1 MTATED
7 PAPESSP
14 APGPPPVPDA
24 SARRLARFLV
34 WGGVALFWI
43 VLAVLVVQVGMPL
56 LDAILLAVLLAV
68 VPCFSL
74 AQVPLLDGVEIDR
87 MPAYWSSV
95 VTLWILG
102 SACWFVGTRVG
113 GPAAV
118 GLVGLPAVPLLAWS
132 IGLTV
137 AGLGVIVAFR
147 PLVARAGGEDEE
159 LLRQL
164 LPRTR
169 RERGVFALLS
179 LAAGVGEELA
189 YRGYSILALAPLLG
203 ATLAAV
209 LTTIVFGILHAYQG
223 PLGILRTAL
232 MGGILAWGFLA
243 SGSLWPPIIAHTLVD
258 LLAGIVL
265 GERLLART

>member
-1 MTATED
+1 MTETGEPALD
-7 PAPESSP
+7 PTDPSP
-14 APGPPPVPDA
+14 GPDA
-24 SARRLARFLV
+24 SARRLARFLT
-34 WGGVALFWI
+34 WGGVVLFWI
-43 VLAVLVVQVGMPL
+43 VVAMLVVPVGMPL

-74 AQVPLLDGVEIDR
+74 AQVPLLQGVQVER
-87 MPAYWSSV
+87 MPAYWSSI

-102 SACWFVGTRVG
+102 TACWFVGTRTG

-132 IGLTV
+132 AGLTV

-147 PLVARAGGEDEE
+147 PLVARAGGEEE
-159 LLRQL
+159 GLLRQL
-164 LPRTR
+164 LPRTI

-179 LAAGVGEELA
+179 LAAGVGEEMA
-189 YRGYSILALAPLLG
+189 YRGYAILALAPLVG
-203 ATLAAV
+203 ANVAAV
-209 LTTIVFGILHAYQG
+209 LTTVVFGILHAYQG
-223 PLGILRTAL
+223 PLGVLRTAL

-265 GERLLART
+265 GERLLAKTKS